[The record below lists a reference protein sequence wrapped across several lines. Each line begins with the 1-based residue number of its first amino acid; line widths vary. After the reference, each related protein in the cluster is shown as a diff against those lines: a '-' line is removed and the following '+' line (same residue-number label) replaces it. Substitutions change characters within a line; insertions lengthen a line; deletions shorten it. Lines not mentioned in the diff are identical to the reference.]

1 MQKKRTNISIRSIAL
16 LMALVLVVGIAFV
29 VPSNAAS
36 SADLGKLVDY
46 FQPNTSTFT
55 LNANSRF
62 FLASEPT
69 GELLKTIQ
77 LAQRQFAADG
87 IPTATPMDIVW
98 GDTKMLRA
106 GDIFI
111 TIADDKDIGPEGYKI
126 VAETYATVSAEDV
139 DGLLYGLNML
149 QKHFRNAKSNSII
162 GFTTY
167 DTPDTKERT
176 IQLDCARKY
185 FTVEY
190 ICNFVKEA
198 SWMGYNTLQLHF
210 SEDSG
215 FRMDFWD
222 PAYYIDYNNDGV
234 PYEPTN
240 NFSWICGGHP
250 TSWTH
255 SSSLTGI
262 NYADYEDKNMFLST
276 EEVIQILKTCEE
288 YHIDV
293 IPSFDTPAHVD
304 YLTWRY
310 EQNYKSNN
318 AYSFKSTYNGTTY
331 LAKDVNGCINY
342 SEKTGYAIP
351 QWPYYTCIDLDSAQA
366 RAFTMELYIDIAN
379 FFKEFA
385 GSTDFCIG
393 GDEPNLTDSS
403 IRAKAWSYSKFP
415 AYINEL
421 YNLLS
426 GKGYDVRMFNDFI
439 NKDALNGKD
448 GTVEA
453 LNPNIQI
460 LYWNSPFNSIT
471 NKTGV
476 GTNYQVNYT
485 NNGTTIVNDP
495 MLTVN
500 DYVNNGRILY
510 NCINQHTYYVLRID
524 DSQGDARSTNC
535 HQWEFYGADEKT
547 IYNEW
552 TPNNIRKKG
561 VYTEG
566 DSIVPTAQMGG
577 AYFLTWHD
585 YAAVNTETEIWNDV
599 EDSALETGEVY
610 SLRNRM
616 WSNITKMWNHDIN
629 NTLAFDNFE
638 DIRGTLGDFPGLKS
652 NTYTDAKYAK
662 ATSLPTATAPIQL
675 ADHSALTA
683 ALAKKIAKGSYSDE
697 SYAIYDKAYNEAILM
712 NNKNNATAE
721 ELGTAL
727 ANLKSAEA
735 GLTIKT
741 NTITIIRRT
750 TINGTNYVI
759 DTLKYNAP
767 SGDSKYEVFIPAL
780 NGYKYLRVDD
790 ATFTPTEAGDGSGY
804 LSGNISSNIEISMWY
819 ENQVDVSRL
828 NNLLADAIPNQQI
841 NEQYK
846 YTDASWR
853 VYTTALNNAR
863 NFKLTLDTQQ
873 ATVLALVKALEEART
888 ALVVESKITFIK
900 VEKLAGSFNKNGQI
914 GLYIQTSSN
923 VPGLVITREGNVIAP
938 DSVSAEVQTLTNG
951 DIVKQWLVFLPAD
964 AVGTFTY
971 TVTFGGISSNITVT
985 VA

>member
-638 DIRGTLGDFPGLKS
+638 DIRDTLGDFPGLKAD
-652 NTYTDAKYAK
+652 TYTGKSYAK
-662 ATSLPTATAPIQL
+662 ATTLSVAATAPIKL
-675 ADHSALTA
+675 SDHTALTA
-683 ALAKKIAKGSYSDE
+683 ELATKVAKGSYTDD
-697 SYAIYDKAYNEAILM
+697 SYAVYEAAYNEAIYI
-712 NNKNNATAE
+712 NNQNTA
-721 ELGTAL
+721 
-727 ANLKSAEA
+727 SAEA
-735 GLTIKT
+735 LGAALQKLIDARAALTLKT
-741 NTITIIRRT
+741 NIVNVVRRT
-750 TINGTNYVI
+750 IINGTTQLI
-759 DTLKYNAP
+759 DTLRYSVPEGSGTYNI
-767 SGDSKYEVFIPAL
+767 FIPTL
-780 NGYKYLRVDD
+780 EGYKFLRAEDT
-790 ATFTPTEAGDGSGY
+790 TFTPTETGDGSGT
-804 LSGNISSNIEISMWY
+804 LSGSISDDIEVTLWY

-828 NNLLADAIPNQQI
+828 NNLLADALT
-841 NEQYK
+841 EQGN
-846 YTDASWR
+846 YTDASWT
-853 VYTTALNNAR
+853 VYCNALRAAQE
-863 NFKLTLDTQQ
+863 FELTLNTQQ
-873 ATVLALVKALEEART
+873 STVLALVKALENART
-888 ALVVESKITFIK
+888 ALVAPSDTVFIRLEPLSKI
-900 VEKLAGSFNKNGQI
+900 FNQGDQI
-914 GLYIQTSSN
+914 GLYVYTSCN
-923 VPGLVITREGNVIAP
+923 VPNLVFTKDGTIITPDVITGEI
-938 DSVSAEVQTLTNG
+938 QTLTTG
-951 DIVKQWLVFLPAD
+951 ETVKYWLVFMPASD
-964 AVGTFTY
+964 VGEFTY
-971 TVTFGGISSNITVT
+971 TASFGSTSTDITVT
-985 VA
+985 IG